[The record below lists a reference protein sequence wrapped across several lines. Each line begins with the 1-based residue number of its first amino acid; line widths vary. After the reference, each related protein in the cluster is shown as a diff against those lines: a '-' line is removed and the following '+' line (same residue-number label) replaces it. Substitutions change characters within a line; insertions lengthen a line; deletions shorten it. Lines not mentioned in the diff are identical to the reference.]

1 MNKLISM
8 VDRVL
13 GYEYDKTRPVHS
25 QYFDKWKAYE
35 TYANFL
41 NTPLNLS
48 MFVPCKKVGDEWEV
62 LDEPKPRLLDY
73 NNPMMNQNDFIMLH
87 ERFEKAK
94 ENVLFEGC
102 ISAEYKEGLFYLKF
116 INDFTL
122 VFQDSDT
129 VEWLVDEDIT
139 LTENGMIKSGL
150 K

>member
-62 LDEPKPRLLDY
+62 LEWKEPYQDGNLE
-73 NNPMMNQNDFIMLH
+73 NNRQYA
-87 ERFEKAK
+87 KAK
-94 ENVLFEGC
+94 EKVLFEGC

>member
-62 LDEPKPRLLDY
+62 LKRPDFRDYQDDDCVTDWNLYNKDEDEF
-73 NNPMMNQNDFIMLH
+73 MQ
-87 ERFEKAK
+87 AK